1 MGAKVIGQLAIDE
14 EVREDA
20 DLEAALEARWAA
32 KLDLADCRAT
42 YDVADEKAK
51 AELERME
58 LADGQVI
65 RIGRFRIEKKF
76 RPARHVE
83 FDSRASSAISIEPDK
98 GEEFVTPSDE

>member
-1 MGAKVIGQLAIDE
+1 
-14 EVREDA
+14 
-20 DLEAALEARWAA
+20 
-32 KLDLADCRAT
+32 
-42 YDVADEKAK
+42 
-51 AELERME
+51 ME